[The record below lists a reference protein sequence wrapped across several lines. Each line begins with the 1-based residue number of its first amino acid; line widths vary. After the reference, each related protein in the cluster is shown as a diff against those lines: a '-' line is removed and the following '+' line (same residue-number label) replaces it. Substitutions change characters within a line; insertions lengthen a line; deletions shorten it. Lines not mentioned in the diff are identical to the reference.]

1 MSHKITFE
9 EEKIVGSIYADFS
22 QASIRRL
29 RGHGTTQIARILQ
42 PKNLAKLLYY
52 EMESH
57 GRTKYV
63 NKDLQ
68 EKLRESKFNE
78 KILLFLLL
86 ITSLWLLVLASI

>member
-1 MSHKITFE
+1 MSHKITLE

-68 EKLRESKFNE
+68 EELNWA
-78 KILLFLLL
+78 KIILVVTWFSTWICWFLLAYYL
-86 ITSLWLLVLASI
+86 